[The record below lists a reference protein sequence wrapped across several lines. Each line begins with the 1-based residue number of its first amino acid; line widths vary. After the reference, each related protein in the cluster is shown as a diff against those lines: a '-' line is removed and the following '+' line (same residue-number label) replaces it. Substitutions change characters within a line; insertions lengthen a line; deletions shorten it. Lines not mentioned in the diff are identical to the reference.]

1 MPADNNDHNQLP
13 AVCTTQVTPNLY
25 NTGGVLC
32 SSVTNGSAY
41 MATPVAAAQVT
52 TQSNL
57 GVGLGQ
63 NQQSFGIQ
71 NEAVPAMLNTAS
83 LSPGVMGTGNLATV
97 VAQVPPNQTPGIL
110 NTPSIV
116 TVTAQLTTQV
126 NPISGYGALAGLSNV
141 QAEQQLAVTG
151 PVYKSPGGILNE
163 VALTGTVTTG
173 GGP

>member
-41 MATPVAAAQVT
+41 MATPVAASQIN
-52 TQSNL
+52 TQANPTNGGMSPA
-57 GVGLGQ
+57 GPSQ
-63 NQQSFGIQ
+63 NQ
-71 NEAVPAMLNTAS
+71 AVPAMLNTAS